1 MTETM
6 QDYSWLADDMRA
18 FIRRTEESYPP
29 DAADFTVTEQRALY
43 DRMCQAFDH
52 PYPPGV
58 SAEDRE
64 IAGVPCR
71 IYTHDAARPGVSVI
85 YFHGGGFVVGG
96 LHSHDAIC
104 AELSVGAGARLI
116 AVDYRLSPEH
126 RHPAAFDDAMAVVAA
141 VEGAK
146 VLAGDSAGGN
156 LAAAVSAHQPD
167 IAGQVLVYPGL
178 GGDMDLPSYSR
189 HAKAPM
195 LTLEDVEYYAGIRFD
210 DDAAPTLD
218 DPTVAP
224 LRAAD
229 FTFLPP
235 TAIFAAECD
244 PLASDSVEYA
254 ARLAEAGVPVSL
266 TTEPGMV
273 HGYLRARH
281 MAAGAQDSFARITQ
295 AVAAF
300 VTRASLDQ

>member
-6 QDYSWLADDMRA
+6 RDYSWLPADMRA
-18 FIRRTEESYPP
+18 FIARSEESYPP
-29 DAADFTVTEQRALY
+29 DAADLTIAEQRAFY
-43 DRMCQAFDH
+43 DRMCQAFDR

-58 SAEDRE
+58 TAEDRE

-71 IYTHDAARPGVSVI
+71 IYTPKSARTAVSVI

-104 AELSVGAGARLI
+104 AELCAGAGTQLV

-141 VEGAK
+141 INGAK

-156 LAAAVSAHQPD
+156 LAAAVSAHQPG
-167 IAGQVLVYPGL
+167 IAGQVLIYPGL
-178 GGDMDLPSYSR
+178 GGAMDLPSYIR
-189 HAKAPM
+189 HAQAPM
-195 LTLEDVEYYAGIRFD
+195 LTLADVRFYADIRFED
-210 DDAAPTLD
+210 GIGPPPD

-224 LRAAD
+224 LRATD
-229 FTFLPP
+229 FTRLPP
-235 TAIFAAECD
+235 SAIFAAECD

-254 ARLAEAGVPVSL
+254 ARLTEAGVPVSL
-266 TTEPGMV
+266 TIEPGMV

-281 MAAGAQDSFARITQ
+281 MAAGAQDSFSRVTKALGT
-295 AVAAF
+295 F
-300 VTRASLDQ
+300 VTRAGLDQ